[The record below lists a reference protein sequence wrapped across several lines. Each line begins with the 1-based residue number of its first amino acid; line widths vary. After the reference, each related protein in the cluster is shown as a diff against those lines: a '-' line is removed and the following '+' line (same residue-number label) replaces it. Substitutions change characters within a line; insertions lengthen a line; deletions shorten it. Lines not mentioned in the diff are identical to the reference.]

1 MVSEWPHYKEEDNMA
16 QDEAMME
23 LAMDGIRNIRNARA
37 EMDVPP
43 SKKAKVIIIPTE
55 EKLPAIEAGKDYF
68 VTLASA
74 SEVQIQM
81 TEENVPEDAVS
92 VVIEGAKIFIPLD
105 ELVDFSKELD
115 RLNKEY
121 REKGVSI
128 KGMLLESGIGLTDE
142 EKATAKEI
150 LSKANA
156 TYQQLTV
163 TKDMVEKDDTLL
175 LQAFPTT
182 FFIDKDG
189 NIVDSIEGSNDYD
202 GWKAKIDEVLKKV
215 EANE

>member
-1 MVSEWPHYKEEDNMA
+1 MNRKRITKKATLALV
-16 QDEAMME
+16 AMM
-23 LAMDGIRNIRNARA
+23 
-37 EMDVPP
+37 
-43 SKKAKVIIIPTE
+43 T
-55 EKLPAIEAGKDYF
+55 
-68 VTLASA
+68 VT
-74 SEVQIQM
+74 
-81 TEENVPEDAVS
+81 S
-92 VVIEGAKIFIPLD
+92 VVGCSQSNNSNKNQQGSNQKTEQKTEQKTDKNTNSSLSSSTIFKDMKTTDID
-105 ELVDFSKELD
+105 GNKVDKSIFSKYKLTMVNVWNTGC
-115 RLNKEY
+115 NKEY

>member
-1 MVSEWPHYKEEDNMA
+1 
-16 QDEAMME
+16 ME

-115 RLNKEY
+115 RLNKEKAKIESEIK
-121 REKGVSI
+121 RVNGKLSNQGFLAKAPEKLVN
-128 KGMLLESGIGLTDE
+128 E
-142 EKATAKEI
+142 EKAKKEKYEER
-150 LSKANA
+150 L
-156 TYQQLTV
+156 
-163 TKDMVEKDDTLL
+163 E
-175 LQAFPTT
+175 
-182 FFIDKDG
+182 
-189 NIVDSIEGSNDYD
+189 SIE
-202 GWKAKIDEVLKKV
+202 AKIK
-215 EANE
+215 

>member
-1 MVSEWPHYKEEDNMA
+1 MNRKRITKKATLALV
-16 QDEAMME
+16 AMMTVTSVVGCSQSNNSNKNQQGSNQKTE
-23 LAMDGIRNIRNARA
+23 QKTEQKTDKNTNSSLSSSTIFKDMKTTDIDGNKVDKSIF
-37 EMDVPP
+37 
-43 SKKAKVIIIPTE
+43 SKYKLTMVNVWNTGCSPCISEIPT
-55 EKLPAIEAGKDYF
+55 
-68 VTLASA
+68 
-74 SEVQIQM
+74 
-81 TEENVPEDAVS
+81 
-92 VVIEGAKIFIPLD
+92 
-105 ELVDFSKELD
+105 LD

-142 EKATAKEI
+142 EKA
-150 LSKANA
+150 KANA

>member
-1 MVSEWPHYKEEDNMA
+1 MNRKRITKKATLALV
-16 QDEAMME
+16 AMMTVTSVVGCSQSNNSNKNQQGSNQKTE
-23 LAMDGIRNIRNARA
+23 QKTEQKTDKNTNSSLSSSTIFKDMKTTDIDKLTMVNVWNTGCSPCIS
-37 EMDVPP
+37 E
-43 SKKAKVIIIPTE
+43 IPT
-55 EKLPAIEAGKDYF
+55 
-68 VTLASA
+68 
-74 SEVQIQM
+74 
-81 TEENVPEDAVS
+81 
-92 VVIEGAKIFIPLD
+92 
-105 ELVDFSKELD
+105 LD

-121 REKGVSI
+121 KEKGVSI

>member
-1 MVSEWPHYKEEDNMA
+1 MNRKRITKKATLALV
-16 QDEAMME
+16 AMMTVTSVVGCTQSNNSNKNQQGSNQKTE
-23 LAMDGIRNIRNARA
+23 QKTEQKTDKNTNSSLSSSTIFKDMNTGCSPCIS
-37 EMDVPP
+37 E
-43 SKKAKVIIIPTE
+43 IPT
-55 EKLPAIEAGKDYF
+55 
-68 VTLASA
+68 
-74 SEVQIQM
+74 
-81 TEENVPEDAVS
+81 
-92 VVIEGAKIFIPLD
+92 
-105 ELVDFSKELD
+105 LD

-121 REKGVSI
+121 KEKGVSI

>member
-1 MVSEWPHYKEEDNMA
+1 MNRKRITKKATLALV
-16 QDEAMME
+16 AMMTVTSVVGCTQSNNSNKNQQGSNQKTE
-23 LAMDGIRNIRNARA
+23 QKTEQKTDKNTNSSLSSSTIFKDMKTTDIDGNKVDKSIF
-37 EMDVPP
+37 
-43 SKKAKVIIIPTE
+43 SKYKLTMVNVWNTGCSPCISEIPT
-55 EKLPAIEAGKDYF
+55 
-68 VTLASA
+68 
-74 SEVQIQM
+74 
-81 TEENVPEDAVS
+81 
-92 VVIEGAKIFIPLD
+92 
-105 ELVDFSKELD
+105 LD

-163 TKDMVEKDDTLL
+163 TNDMVEKDDTLL

>member
-1 MVSEWPHYKEEDNMA
+1 MNRKRITKKATLALV
-16 QDEAMME
+16 AMMTVTSVVGCSQSNNSNKNQQGSNQKTE
-23 LAMDGIRNIRNARA
+23 QKTEQNTDKNTNSSLSSSTIFKDMKTTDIDGNKVDKSIF
-37 EMDVPP
+37 
-43 SKKAKVIIIPTE
+43 SKYKLTMVNVWNTGCSPCISEIPT
-55 EKLPAIEAGKDYF
+55 
-68 VTLASA
+68 
-74 SEVQIQM
+74 
-81 TEENVPEDAVS
+81 
-92 VVIEGAKIFIPLD
+92 
-105 ELVDFSKELD
+105 LD

-150 LSKANA
+150 LSKASA

>member
-1 MVSEWPHYKEEDNMA
+1 MNRKRITKKATLALV
-16 QDEAMME
+16 AMMTVTSVVGCSQSNNSNKNQQGSNQKTE
-23 LAMDGIRNIRNARA
+23 QKTEQKTDKNTNSSLSSSTIFKDMKTTDIDGNKVDKSIF
-37 EMDVPP
+37 
-43 SKKAKVIIIPTE
+43 SKYKLTMVNVWNTGCSPCISEIPT
-55 EKLPAIEAGKDYF
+55 
-68 VTLASA
+68 
-74 SEVQIQM
+74 
-81 TEENVPEDAVS
+81 
-92 VVIEGAKIFIPLD
+92 
-105 ELVDFSKELD
+105 LD

-202 GWKAKIDEVLKKV
+202 CWKAKIDEVLKKV

>member
-1 MVSEWPHYKEEDNMA
+1 MNRKRITKKATLALV
-16 QDEAMME
+16 AMMTVTSVVGCSQSNNSNKNQQGSNQKTE
-23 LAMDGIRNIRNARA
+23 QKTEQKTDKNTNSSLSSSTIFKDMKTTDIDGNKVDKSIF
-37 EMDVPP
+37 
-43 SKKAKVIIIPTE
+43 SKYKLTMVNVWNTGCSPCISEIPT
-55 EKLPAIEAGKDYF
+55 
-68 VTLASA
+68 
-74 SEVQIQM
+74 
-81 TEENVPEDAVS
+81 
-92 VVIEGAKIFIPLD
+92 
-105 ELVDFSKELD
+105 LD

-163 TKDMVEKDDTLL
+163 T
-175 LQAFPTT
+175 QAFPTT

>member
-1 MVSEWPHYKEEDNMA
+1 MNRKRITKKATLALV
-16 QDEAMME
+16 AMM
-23 LAMDGIRNIRNARA
+23 
-37 EMDVPP
+37 
-43 SKKAKVIIIPTE
+43 T
-55 EKLPAIEAGKDYF
+55 
-68 VTLASA
+68 VT
-74 SEVQIQM
+74 
-81 TEENVPEDAVS
+81 S
-92 VVIEGAKIFIPLD
+92 VVGCSQSNNSNKNQQGSNQKTEQKTEQKTDKNTNSSLSSSTIFKDMKTTDID
-105 ELVDFSKELD
+105 GNKVDKSIFSKYKLTMV
-115 RLNKEY
+115 NVWNT
-121 REKGVSI
+121 GCSPCI
-128 KGMLLESGIGLTDE
+128 SGIGLTDE